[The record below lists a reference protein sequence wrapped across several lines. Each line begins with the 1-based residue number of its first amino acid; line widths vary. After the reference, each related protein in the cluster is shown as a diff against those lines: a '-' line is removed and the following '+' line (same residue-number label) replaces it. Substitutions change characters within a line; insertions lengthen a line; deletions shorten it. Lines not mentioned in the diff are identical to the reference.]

1 MHRLIPERTLWN
13 VMETYYLIQKEE
25 QIPQIPAETHRCTHL
40 LDKEKGSAANLEGE
54 QITWEICSQGHH
66 TDV

>member
-1 MHRLIPERTLWN
+1 M
-13 VMETYYLIQKEE
+13 KEE

-54 QITWEICSQGHH
+54 QITWEINE
-66 TDV
+66 